1 MIMLSSFFYPL
12 LPSLKAEYRDYQG
25 RKEEELAHL
34 TDTYVKEKETLEK
47 QTKELTLEIFNE
59 QENHKLR
66 MHLMEVQQ
74 EDIISDLRAEL
85 QRTHNIT
92 IDQYKLERTE
102 ELRAQEEELLKVK
115 QIQLKAL
122 EDKLLKDKVAALEEA
137 EELHDKR
144 INEVKQQL
152 EGYQSKAFDQLQ
164 TRFKNE
170 LNEVTVNALAEREQA
185 LEREN
190 ELAKQIDNLRETLSD
205 SKQMGTS
212 LGGRIDELSEEL
224 EKSKRINRTAEKDKE
239 NIRLELLKQ
248 QNEEKEKLM
257 HVHKLELE
265 RQENEWTATKQQ
277 MTREFTAIQN
287 ELNDRILNQ
296 DNNIKKWKE
305 KWSQRGPRSE
315 DKEKMSEM
323 ADIIKQKDST
333 IDALVKDKR
342 FYQEELANRDRN
354 YTKIFAGNG
363 NGLNNRVQSPLIGVY
378 DPLSNQTVI
387 QERYGANFKRMDLR
401 STGSEHT
408 SLSSQATNPVPPRR
422 LDPIANP
429 HISSNAP
436 IKKFIRS

>member
-1 MIMLSSFFYPL
+1 MTFFP
-12 LPSLKAEYRDYQG
+12 
-25 RKEEELAHL
+25 
-34 TDTYVKEKETLEK
+34 T
-47 QTKELTLEIFNE
+47 E

-363 NGLNNRVQSPLIGVY
+363 NGLNGV
-378 DPLSNQTVI
+378 V
-387 QERYGANFKRMDLR
+387 
-401 STGSEHT
+401 GSA
-408 SLSSQATNPVPPRR
+408 S
-422 LDPIANP
+422 
-429 HISSNAP
+429 
-436 IKKFIRS
+436 

>member
-47 QTKELTLEIFNE
+47 QTKELTLEIFKGNFWLVVFVLVWPNVFFQKSEQKPIMTFFPTE

-363 NGLNNRVQSPLIGVY
+363 NGLNGV
-378 DPLSNQTVI
+378 V
-387 QERYGANFKRMDLR
+387 
-401 STGSEHT
+401 GSA
-408 SLSSQATNPVPPRR
+408 S
-422 LDPIANP
+422 
-429 HISSNAP
+429 
-436 IKKFIRS
+436 